1 MTTLNINPGEKPQ
14 TPDQLPHRRP
24 RVGGDLNVTPLAASV
39 ATLLAIAWLVSF
51 QHQHSSL
58 YDNAPHPDRPA
69 AVAAAQP

>member
-1 MTTLNINPGEKPQ
+1 MTTLNIHPGEKPQ
-14 TPDQLPHRRP
+14 SADRLPRRRS
-24 RVGGDLNVTPLAASV
+24 RVGGDVNVAPLAASV

-69 AVAAAQP
+69 VAAAQP